1 MRYYKESEKGVEA
14 VCKLMEDMKNQ
25 KAQETRLDD
34 IQKMMTKLKL
44 TVEQAMDVLD
54 IPPAE
59 RMSYLERID
68 AR

>member
-1 MRYYKESEKGVEA
+1 MTA

-54 IPPAE
+54 IPQSE
-59 RMSYLERID
+59 RMLYLERID

>member
-1 MRYYKESEKGVEA
+1 MRYYKESEEGVEA

-54 IPPAE
+54 IPQSE

>member
-1 MRYYKESEKGVEA
+1 MSA

-25 KAQETRLDD
+25 KAQETRLDA

-54 IPPAE
+54 IPPSE

-68 AR
+68 AK